1 MHIDHSQ
8 IINLFK
14 GKFLTDV
21 DAFAEK
27 FSAIKAFVFDW
38 DGVFNNGIKDDNGSS
53 AFSEI
58 DAMGTNLLRFN
69 HFLCKGKTPVVAVIS
84 GEKNKAA
91 FTLAKR
97 EHFNAVYY
105 KFVHKISALDHL
117 CKQHQLQYHEI
128 AFVFD
133 DVLDF
138 SVANICGL
146 RLMVSRNCNPL
157 LVKFAQENNLA
168 DYQTFAD
175 GGNHAVREIVEL
187 LTGISGKYEE
197 TISQRMQFSE
207 TYKQYLQLRNEPEPS
222 FYSISNSVITEQTL
236 SI

>member
-1 MHIDHSQ
+1 MPDSLPIT
-8 IINLFK
+8 NLFK

-21 DAFAEK
+21 PAFAEK

-38 DGVFNNGIKDDNGSS
+38 DGVFNNGIKNENGSS

-69 HFLCKGKTPVVAVIS
+69 HYLRNDKTPIVAVIS

-91 FTLAKR
+91 FTLARR
-97 EHFNAVYY
+97 EHFHAVYY
-105 KFVHKISALDHL
+105 KFVHKIAALDHL
-117 CKQHQLQYHEI
+117 CNQHQLQYHEV
-128 AFVFD
+128 AFIFD

-138 SVANICGL
+138 SVAKICGL
-146 RLMVSRNCNPL
+146 RLMISRECNPL
-157 LVKFAQENNLA
+157 LLKFVEENKLA
-168 DYQTFAD
+168 DYLTFAD

-187 LTGISGKYEE
+187 LTGISGKYDE

-207 TYKQYLQLRNEPEPS
+207 TY
-222 FYSISNSVITEQTL
+222 
-236 SI
+236 